1 MTLPGVI
8 LSILGVL
15 FGTLI
20 LGIAVDL
27 WLDSGATKSTT
38 VGDSMW
44 TGTIVVVLLSA
55 MIGIVSFFAR
65 AF

>member
-27 WLDSGATKSTT
+27 WLDSGVTKSTT
-38 VGDSMW
+38 VADSMW
-44 TGTIVVVLLSA
+44 TGTIVVVLLS
-55 MIGIVSFFAR
+55 ILTGIISFFAG